1 MMDLYV
7 YLQKWDTSFLLQ
19 LKQTSTALVIKE
31 ISFASIKLYTY
42 CESNILNGV
51 G

>member
-1 MMDLYV
+1 MFIF
-7 YLQKWDTSFLLQ
+7 KNEITFLLQ
-19 LKQTSTALVIKE
+19 LKQSSTALVIKE

-51 G
+51 R